1 MLNQLLSA
9 SAESQ
14 LQANMPLDDQETGY
28 WDQGCAA
35 GYLAVKD
42 SLPPDSEMTVVGA
55 YNAAP
60 DVTIPA
66 QPAAPSLYIKTLI
79 PGTGPKLTSSEGLV
93 GNYVTYDWSGT
104 TSKLISSS
112 YQQGSPSLF
121 VGQLL
126 PGLEKA
132 LIGQRVGSRVLAVLP
147 PSEAFGSVGN
157 SQEGVGPDD
166 SLVFVIDMDSA
177 FATASVPGTQTSTG
191 GGALPTVTPPA
202 ADSTTGPTITIPAN
216 ATPPDT
222 LQAKPLIKGTGPVV
236 KTGDDIAIQYTGV
249 SWQTGEVFNSSW
261 ASGTPFTM
269 VTGAGQV
276 IKGLDDG
283 QVGQTVGSRVLL
295 VVPPAD
301 GYGSAGS
308 PAAGIDGNDT
318 LVFVVDILA
327 ALQAI
332 GTKFIPNVCWILRH
346 PAITFR
352 GVGERRS
359 RQAPRVQSW
368 HTNRAPNARGCA
380 SPRPSLP
387 AAGKAPSGS
396 FALASHTPREP
407 KVAQYGDLNQ
417 LDPMSVPNVETQSQ
431 RGTGG
436 TANAGTARL
445 AQRPPPPRPGRSRGC
460 PRQACRRLT
469 TAADPVGPR
478 GPEGGVLQI
487 PEDRPGAR
495 GQARNGAA
503 QASRGKARTRASRNS
518 RQARRQDR

>member
-1 MLNQLLSA
+1 MSSPRPDAGRFRSQRRRSIWLGFASGAVGVAVIAAGLVYVSHASKSWYAVGKNFEATGNPQGSALLADPVSQLTKMCTTDLGTVEPSQRPAAADTAADQQWVQGCAAGYYQKHPGQLVQVSAGYAASAQPCTGPCEVQWKSAGKSVGLSAMTLPGLSSGAPPSEAAAVDWCTDLTDDMLSQLLSS

-42 SLPPDSEMTVVGA
+42 SLPPDSAMTVVGA
-55 YNAAP
+55 FNTAP

-66 QPAAPSLYIKTLI
+66 QPAPLSLYIKTLI

-93 GNYVTYDWSGT
+93 GNYVSYDWSGT

-147 PSEAFGSVGN
+147 PSEAFGSAGN

-202 ADSTTGPTITIPAN
+202 ADSTSGPTITIPAD

-222 LQAKPLIKGTGPVV
+222 LQTKTLIKGSGPVV
-236 KTGDDIAIQYTGV
+236 KSGDDIAIQYTGV

-261 ASGTPFTM
+261 ASGTPFTL

-283 QVGQTVGSRVLL
+283 LIGQTVGSRVLL

-327 ALQAI
+327 A
-332 GTKFIPNVCWILRH
+332 T
-346 PAITFR
+346 
-352 GVGERRS
+352 
-359 RQAPRVQSW
+359 
-368 HTNRAPNARGCA
+368 
-380 SPRPSLP
+380 
-387 AAGKAPSGS
+387 
-396 FALASHTPREP
+396 
-407 KVAQYGDLNQ
+407 
-417 LDPMSVPNVETQSQ
+417 
-431 RGTGG
+431 
-436 TANAGTARL
+436 
-445 AQRPPPPRPGRSRGC
+445 
-460 PRQACRRLT
+460 
-469 TAADPVGPR
+469 
-478 GPEGGVLQI
+478 
-487 PEDRPGAR
+487 
-495 GQARNGAA
+495 
-503 QASRGKARTRASRNS
+503 
-518 RQARRQDR
+518 